1 MPVNN
6 FESLGKNIAGPVKNL
21 ADAKL
26 LYQLFY
32 FFRIRLGKILPHNV
46 FHAADR
52 KSIKNPF
59 ITERVGMQEK
69 SF

>member
-26 LYQLFY
+26 CINY
-32 FFRIRLGKILPHNV
+32 FIILG
-46 FHAADR
+46 
-52 KSIKNPF
+52 
-59 ITERVGMQEK
+59 
-69 SF
+69 